1 MNRRR
6 FCFAL
11 ITLVAA
17 VMAVPTRADVPEE
30 AVTIK
35 VGQQLFVSF
44 TANGDSLVS
53 PKSMP
58 SADGPDPIVTIQ
70 LTQSGPTRTLLVTNG
85 YARAIGCRVKAR
97 KRGSRKETELPVSS
111 VRSGMQSAMTLGE
124 PFDELVLFEF
134 HLQG

>member
-17 VMAVPTRADVPEE
+17 VAGPTRADVPEDS
-30 AVTIK
+30 VTIK

-44 TANGDSLVS
+44 TANGDNLVS
-53 PKSMP
+53 PKMQP
-58 SADGPDPIVTIQ
+58 NGDGPDPTVTIQ
-70 LTQSGPTRTLLVTNG
+70 LSQSGPTRTLLVTNG
-85 YARAIGCRVKAR
+85 YARGLGCRIKAR

-111 VRSGMQSAMTLGE
+111 VRSGMQSVMSLGE